1 MSVPNNN
8 FLSSDQNTNRFLVLA
23 EIESKISYSTIKD
36 FSS

>member
-23 EIESKISYSTIKD
+23 EIEFKISYSTIKD
-36 FSS
+36 FSC